1 MNLTSIL
8 GRTASFFHEDIQAH
22 EAELGRVIKESTFLV
37 IGGAGTIGQA
47 VTMELFK
54 RSPRKLHVVD
64 LSENN
69 LVELVRDLR
78 SSE

>member
-1 MNLTSIL
+1 MNLTTIL

-22 EAELGRVIKESTFLV
+22 EAELGRAIKESTFLV

-54 RSPRKLHVVD
+54 RSP
-64 LSENN
+64 
-69 LVELVRDLR
+69 
-78 SSE
+78 